1 MDQDDEELVLDMVR
15 EFAQSDVA
23 PEDMSIDKNRKIP
36 DELFNK
42 MVELDLLAMNA
53 PEEWGGVD
61 LSLSTVSRAL
71 EIVARANASVAV
83 MLQGQ
88 FKTILQ
94 LRRFGN
100 QQLWDEYKDRV
111 HDTIF
116 AFPMTEASGGSN
128 PDFIQ
133 STARK
138 VEGGYV
144 LNGSKVM
151 ITNGGFAQVYIP
163 MVKNEEGAFDFFVVD
178 SDMEGFSFTG
188 QENFIGLTGTP
199 IGGISLKDVF
209 VADYHR
215 MDPSLY
221 KDLSIADSAHGD
233 ARVLMGAVLAGI
245 QQHALDEVLKFTQQ
259 RKAGEQYLW
268 QLQSIQRKIAD
279 ISIGYQNTRLL
290 YQDAAAKRDA
300 GDSSYFLTATMAKAY
315 GSRQAVSGGD
325 DAMQAIG
332 ALGYS
337 ADFPIA
343 HLIRDARAMEFAEG
357 SVEKMRTEITKWEV
371 KNG

>member
-1 MDQDDEELVLDMVR
+1 MDDDDEQLVLDMVE
-15 EFAQSDVA
+15 EFAQTEVA
-23 PEDMSIDKNRKIP
+23 PLDMQIDAERKIP
-36 DELFNK
+36 DELFRK

-88 FKTILQ
+88 FKTIFQ

-100 QQLWDEYKDRV
+100 EQLWDEYKDKV

-116 AFPMTEASGGSN
+116 AFPMTESTGGSN

-133 STARK
+133 SRSKK
-138 VEGGYV
+138 VDGGYI

-163 MVKNEEGAFDFFVVD
+163 MVKNEEGGFDFFVVD
-178 SDMEGFSFTG
+178 SSMEGFSFTG

-199 IGGISLKDVF
+199 IGGISMKDLF
-209 VADYHR
+209 VPDSHR

-221 KDLSIADSAHGD
+221 KELSIADSAHAD

-245 QQHALDEVLKFTQQ
+245 QKHALNEVLAFSQQ
-259 RKAGEQYLW
+259 RKAGNQYLW
-268 QLQSIQRKIAD
+268 ELQAIQRKIAD
-279 ISIGYQNTRLL
+279 ISMGYQNTRLL
-290 YQDAAAKRDA
+290 YQEAAARRDA
-300 GDSSYFLTATMAKAY
+300 GDSSYFLFATMAKAY

-332 ALGYS
+332 AVAYS

-357 SVEKMRTEITKWEV
+357 SVEKMRTEITKWEI
-371 KNG
+371 